1 MMATL
6 SYSKDRSKTEWEPLI
21 AALRAELQEFGG
33 LIRLLND
40 EQDNI
45 LANPAHV
52 ATPPE
57 SIIRQHALA
66 FMSARIRGGLMTLPG
81 SNGERRAATAP
92 EILEDAPDEIRPL
105 LGALFMEVEN
115 LALRAGDR
123 TYQNDWLRK
132 RAPLLATAADASTT
146 VEAG

>member
-1 MMATL
+1 MMATI
-6 SYSKDRSKTEWEPLI
+6 SYCKVRSKSEWEPLI

-33 LIRLLND
+33 LIRLLTD

-52 ATPPE
+52 STTPE
-57 SIIRQHALA
+57 SISRQHALA

-81 SNGERRAATAP
+81 SNGERRTATVP
-92 EILEDAPDEIRPL
+92 EILQGAPEVIRPL
-105 LGALFMEVEN
+105 LGALFREVES

-132 RAPLLATAADASTT
+132 RAPMLAAAATGRATA
-146 VEAG
+146 EAN

>member
-1 MMATL
+1 MAT
-6 SYSKDRSKTEWEPLI
+6 STYSKMHSKSEWEPLI
-21 AALRAELQEFGG
+21 GALRAELQEFGG

-40 EQDNI
+40 EQDKI
-45 LANPAHV
+45 LANPAHITT
-52 ATPPE
+52 APE
-57 SIIRQHALA
+57 SIRRQHALA

-81 SNGERRAATAP
+81 SNGERRSATTP

-105 LGALFMEVEN
+105 LGALFREVEN

-132 RAPLLATAADASTT
+132 RAPLLAATAAGRATAET
-146 VEAG
+146 N